1 MKTLVLYVHCIYYTM
16 VFPKPN
22 YESFGA
28 LVARQPD
35 WSLPPSK
42 WTFKQHP
49 ELNHTIE
56 SVSKEL
62 GGRYVQAIRDRFPQV
77 TFDIIKS
84 FVVKNDQYGSPQKF
98 IYEFPCVTSNTTKL
112 LYGSPS
118 SLRYAMQALLV
129 LEHLSTTP
137 CSWVVELGAGYGG
150 MYVALLTFLPLF
162 TLFTPLTRYVAIELP
177 DVAVMTRTYLQTVV
191 NGQNASG
198 LKIPNDVVQMNLA
211 GDSAPLPYHIWTWD
225 EMATKMEEERSAWM
239 SDAFFVSHLGFTEL
253 DGDVQEVVRKRCL
266 RYCSHGMLTWQT
278 CFGDDVQYA
287 SEMLG
292 NRVSKVD
299 PEVPDTVPSYL
310 QMPNYYVYF

>member
-1 MKTLVLYVHCIYYTM
+1 M

-22 YESFGA
+22 YKYFGD

-35 WSLPPSK
+35 WALPPSK

-49 ELNHTIE
+49 ELNHTVE

-62 GGRYVQAIRDRFPQV
+62 GGRYIQAIRDRFPQV

-129 LEHLSTTP
+129 LEHLSTTQ
-137 CSWVVELGAGYGG
+137 CSCVVDLGAGYGG

-162 TLFTPLTRYVAIELP
+162 TLLTPLTWYVAIELP
-177 DVAVMTRTYLQTVV
+177 DVAVMTRSYLQTVV
-191 NGQNASG
+191 GDEG
-198 LKIPNDVVQMNLA
+198 KI
-211 GDSAPLPYHIWTWD
+211 PYHIWTWD
-225 EMATKMEEERSAWM
+225 GTEEGDLDTKMEDEGLAGM
-239 SDAFFVSHLGFTEL
+239 SDVFFVSHLGFTEL
-253 DGDVQEVVRKRCL
+253 DGDVQEVVRKQCL
-266 RYCSHGMLTWQT
+266 RHCSHGMVTWQT

-292 NRVSKVD
+292 NRVSNVE

-310 QMPNYYVYF
+310 QTPNYYVYF